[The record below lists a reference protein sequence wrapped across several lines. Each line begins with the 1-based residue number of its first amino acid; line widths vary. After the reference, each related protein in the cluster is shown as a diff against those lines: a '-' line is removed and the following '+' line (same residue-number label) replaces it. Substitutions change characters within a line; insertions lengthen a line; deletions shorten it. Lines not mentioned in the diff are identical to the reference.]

1 MEITL
6 NLRRGSLKPEAV
18 EDQLDRVDDLLPDE
32 NSPRALYGTD
42 SPVANRKPQISPK
55 AKRPR
60 RTAAVLFEE
69 MRMLSFM
76 NQQHINVP
84 ILSDS
89 SIFMPSE
96 EIYAVHV
103 AAYFGDDTA
112 LEFLLACGADANRKT
127 SQGRTALDIAE
138 HFNTFGSHDRF
149 ISIMKMIQRQVA

>member
-60 RTAAVLFEE
+60 RTAAVLFE
-69 MRMLSFM
+69 
-76 NQQHINVP
+76 
-84 ILSDS
+84 
-89 SIFMPSE
+89 
-96 EIYAVHV
+96 
-103 AAYFGDDTA
+103 
-112 LEFLLACGADANRKT
+112 
-127 SQGRTALDIAE
+127 
-138 HFNTFGSHDRF
+138 DRIGGCF
-149 ISIMKMIQRQVA
+149 HMWSKRQTCHRYWKNS